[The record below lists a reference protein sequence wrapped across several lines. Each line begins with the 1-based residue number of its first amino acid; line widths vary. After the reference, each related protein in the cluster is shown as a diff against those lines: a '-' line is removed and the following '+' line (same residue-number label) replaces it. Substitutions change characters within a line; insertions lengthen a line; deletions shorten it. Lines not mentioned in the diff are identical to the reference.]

1 MVKSRKAVGLRAKAY
16 RSALTNGTSIIGRD
30 IDHRSTSVRRLR
42 DLIAAHS
49 SDLNPDSEAEKSLIR
64 RASVL
69 ELELE
74 LLERKFILNDGE
86 ATELQL
92 QTYQRLTNTLRRT
105 LQSLGLKRR
114 ARDVTPKTLDE
125 YIATREAAE

>member
-1 MVKSRKAVGLRAKAY
+1 MRMQAF
-16 RSALTNGTSIIGRD
+16 RSAITNGTSIIGRD
-30 IDHRSTSVRRLR
+30 IDHRQTTVRRLR
-42 DLIAAHS
+42 DLISAHS
-49 SDLNPDSEAEKSLIR
+49 ADINPDSEAEKSLIR

-86 ATELQL
+86 ATEQQL

-105 LQSLGLKRR
+105 LESLGLKRR
-114 ARDVTPKTLDE
+114 AKDITPKSLDE
-125 YIATREAAE
+125 YLANRQAAE